1 VALLG
6 IAVVGTSALVAW
18 LLWLEHREELSA
30 AACMR
35 NDEHFLTEGKTG
47 RAQRQEF

>member
-1 VALLG
+1 MTLLS
-6 IAVVGTSALVAW
+6 IVVLSTSLLVAW

-35 NDEHFLTEGKTG
+35 NDEHFSTDATTG
-47 RAQRQEF
+47 RVQGQQF